1 MASIRL
7 KVIFFCFCFI
17 GITNGCQ
24 NASSEK
30 ESQKEPPQQSFSA
43 EKVAFAEKVK
53 AEFLHAWSGYK
64 KYAWGHDALKPL
76 SKSYRDWYDYSL
88 LMTPV
93 DAFDTMILM
102 DLENEK
108 KECKELILSELT
120 FDYDMSVQVFEVVIR
135 VLGGLLTAHQLDG
148 DPQFLALAVDLADRL
163 MPAFETPTGMP
174 YRMVNLKTGAVNDH
188 LNNPAEIGT
197 LQLEFGLLSKLT
209 GNPDYYVKAKKAA
222 VALFNRRSDI
232 GLVGTVINVHTGEW
246 TNTTSH
252 ISGMID
258 SYYEYLIKC
267 AMLFDDHD
275 FEEMWKKSIKP
286 VNQYLLDT
294 AETGVW
300 YTHADMHTGEKT
312 KTQFGALDAFM
323 PALLALGGDLE
334 TAKAVQTSCY
344 KMWNDFK
351 IEPEQIDYSTMKVLS
366 GYYVLRPE
374 NIESAAYLFHYTGER
389 KYFDMGKQ
397 MFESIIKY
405 CKTDEAYAELEDV
418 RTMKQQDGLE
428 SFFFAETM
436 KYAFLL
442 GSDQTILD
450 FSTTIFN
457 TEAHPFLKT
466 W

>member
-1 MASIRL
+1 MAA
-7 KVIFFCFCFI
+7 
-17 GITNGCQ
+17 GCQ
-24 NASSEK
+24 NATSE
-30 ESQKEPPQQSFSA
+30 QKNAPGTQQHSFSA
-43 EKVAFAEKVK
+43 EKAAFAEKVK
-53 AEFLHAWSGYK
+53 LEFLHAWSGYK

-76 SKSYRDWYDYSL
+76 SKSYRDWYDQSL
-88 LMTPV
+88 LMTPI

-102 DLENEK
+102 GLEDEK
-108 KECKELILSELT
+108 NDCKQLILSELT
-120 FDYDMSVQVFEVVIR
+120 FDHDMSVQVFEVVIR

-174 YRMVNLKTGAVNDH
+174 YRMVNLKTGETNDH

-209 GNPDYYVKAKKAA
+209 GNPDYYATAKKAA
-222 VALFNRRSDI
+222 VALFERRSDI
-232 GLVGTVINVHTGEW
+232 GLVGTVIDVRTGEW
-246 TNTTSH
+246 TNTSSH

-258 SYYEYLIKC
+258 SYYEYLLKC
-267 AMLFDDHD
+267 AMLFEDQD
-275 FEEMWKKSIKP
+275 FAEMWEKSIKP

-300 YTHADMHTGEKT
+300 YTYADMHSGEKI

-334 TAKAVQTSCY
+334 TAKAVQASCF
-344 KMWNDFK
+344 KMWSDFE
-351 IEPEQIDYSTMKVLS
+351 IEPEQIDYSNMEVLS

-397 MFESIIKY
+397 MFESIIKH

-418 RTMKQQDGLE
+418 RTMKQRDGLE

-442 GSDQTILD
+442 GSNQTTLD
-450 FSTTIFN
+450 FTTTIFN